1 MATNTFTRAS
11 GDLPWTAL
19 PQDEE
24 RFRLI
29 LKRTLISF
37 MVIAALVPWLPL
49 PKVERAQLETVPPR
63 LAKLILE
70 QRAQAQP
77 PKPAP
82 KPTPLPL
89 PETAK
94 PVPEKPTPNK
104 ATPTPKPSDH
114 SNQGRRESAARHK
127 AARSGLLAMKD
138 DLADLRESNA
148 TTSIQRS
155 NTKLARGGSNAPQSE
170 RALITANALSANAAK
185 ASGGINTGKFSRDT
199 GGGGLAGRATQQIA
213 SPVGGEG
220 GGAGGRGTLQRG
232 GGGKAARSMED
243 VQLVFDQNKGAIY
256 ALYNRALRADPSLQG
271 KVVLRLTIAPTG
283 EVTGC
288 QLVSSELKAPEL
300 ERKLIARVS
309 QFQFGRRSV
318 EVMVVTYPIDFLPS

>member
-1 MATNTFTRAS
+1 MSNSTWAHT

-24 RFRLI
+24 RFRTI
-29 LKRTLISF
+29 LKRTS
-37 MVIAALVPWLPL
+37 IALMSIALVMPLLPL
-49 PKVERAQLETVPPR
+49 PKLDRAQLEAVPPR

-77 PKPAP
+77 PKPAA
-82 KPTPLPL
+82 KPAPAPL

-94 PVPEKPTPNK
+94 PVPERTAPDKTAPAPK
-104 ATPTPKPSDH
+104 APD
-114 SNQGRRESAARHK
+114 QVRRESAARQK

-138 DLADLRESNA
+138 DLADLRDSNVTA
-148 TTSIQRS
+148 SIQRGS
-155 NTKLARGGSNAPQSE
+155 TKLARGGANAPQSE
-170 RALITANALSANAAK
+170 RALITASTLSANAAK

-199 GGGGLAGRATQQIA
+199 GGGGLAGRATQQVV

-220 GGAGGRGTLQRG
+220 DGGGGRGTLQRG
-232 GGGKAARSMED
+232 SGGKAARSMEEI
-243 VQLVFDQNKGAIY
+243 QLVFDQNKGAIY
-256 ALYNRALRADPSLQG
+256 SLYNRALRADPSLQG

-283 EVTGC
+283 EVTAC

-309 QFQFGRRSV
+309 QFQFGARRV

>member
-1 MATNTFTRAS
+1 MNKFTWAYA

-24 RFRLI
+24 RFRTI
-29 LKRTLISF
+29 LKRTLITLMS
-37 MVIAALVPWLPL
+37 IALIVPFLPL
-49 PKVERAQLETVPPR
+49 PKTERAQLETVPPR

-70 QRAQAQP
+70 QRAQVPP
-77 PKPAP
+77 PKPVA
-82 KPTPLPL
+82 KPVPL

-94 PVPEKPTPNK
+94 PVPERTVPDKTTPAPK
-104 ATPTPKPSDH
+104 APD
-114 SNQGRRESAARHK
+114 QARRESAARQK

-138 DLADLRESNA
+138 DLADLRDNNV
-148 TTSIQRS
+148 TTSIQRGS
-155 NTKLARGGSNAPQSE
+155 TKLARGGSNAPQSE
-170 RALITANALSANAAK
+170 RALITAPALSANAAK
-185 ASGGINTGKFSRDT
+185 TSGGINTGKFSRDT
-199 GGGGLAGRATQQIA
+199 GGGGLAGRATQQIT

-220 GGAGGRGTLQRG
+220 GGSGGRGTLQRG
-232 GGGKAARSMED
+232 GSGKAARSMEE

-283 EVTGC
+283 EVIAC

-309 QFQFGRRSV
+309 QFQFGAKSV